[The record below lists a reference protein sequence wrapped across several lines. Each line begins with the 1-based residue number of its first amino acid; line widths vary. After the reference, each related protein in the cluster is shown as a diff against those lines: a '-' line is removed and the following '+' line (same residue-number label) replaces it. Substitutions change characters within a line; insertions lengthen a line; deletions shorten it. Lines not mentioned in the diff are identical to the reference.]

1 MVSFGYLNKK
11 MLKNAKNHFAP
22 VQVFNSKGKQKK
34 VNKKMRE
41 KEILNNFS
49 FFFTENLTPLIMT
62 PFLNAYLLL
71 YSNR

>member
-34 VNKKMRE
+34 INKKCV
-41 KEILNNFS
+41 KKKF
-49 FFFTENLTPLIMT
+49 
-62 PFLNAYLLL
+62 
-71 YSNR
+71 